1 MPDRNSSSG
10 SFSVLCTVN
19 LGNDKKSTI
28 YEVTSSSGG
37 CIQKPFADYENLYER
52 IKHRVPSSIDKVPKK
67 KIFLGEAKLHEKRRA
82 WIESL
87 VNHLLNNEMENQHVQ
102 NFFAS
107 LINDKSENHI
117 NLGPSERRMIPAD
130 FDILGVIGKG
140 SFGCVYRVRQ
150 IATKKV
156 YAMKVLGKEHI
167 KMRKEEKH
175 VMAEK
180 NVLKSNVN
188 HPFLVSLHFSFQTR
202 TKLFFILDYVNGG
215 ELFMHLQREKNFSE
229 NRAKF
234 YAAEIACALGYLHEN
249 DIIYRDLKP
258 ENLLLDRYGHVVLT
272 DFGLCKEG
280 IKLKDTTATF
290 CGTPE
295 YLAPEVI
302 QKKAYD
308 RTVDW
313 WCLGSVL
320 YEMLF
325 GLPPFYSK
333 NQKEMYERILKQP
346 LTLSSLASNP
356 SRDILQSLLQ
366 KDRHK
371 RLGARRD
378 FEEIKE
384 HEFFS
389 SINWEKLLRR
399 EIKPTFVPKI
409 KSEADDSLVAD
420 EFKRIKPNL
429 NSLVNGTTCYEQDTT
444 FLGFTYN
451 VQNHL
456 DTVNV

>member
-1 MPDRNSSSG
+1 LTILSIL
-10 SFSVLCTVN
+10 SF
-19 LGNDKKSTI
+19 
-28 YEVTSSSGG
+28 
-37 CIQKPFADYENLYER
+37 
-52 IKHRVPSSIDKVPKK
+52 
-67 KIFLGEAKLHEKRRA
+67 
-82 WIESL
+82 
-87 VNHLLNNEMENQHVQ
+87 
-102 NFFAS
+102 
-107 LINDKSENHI
+107 
-117 NLGPSERRMIPAD
+117 
-130 FDILGVIGKG
+130 
-140 SFGCVYRVRQ
+140 
-150 IATKKV
+150 
-156 YAMKVLGKEHI
+156 
-167 KMRKEEKH
+167 
-175 VMAEK
+175 
-180 NVLKSNVN
+180 
-188 HPFLVSLHFSFQTR
+188 FS
-202 TKLFFILDYVNGG
+202 
-215 ELFMHLQREKNFSE
+215 
-229 NRAKF
+229 
-234 YAAEIACALGYLHEN
+234 
-249 DIIYRDLKP
+249 DLKP

-346 LTLSSLASNP
+346 LTISSLASTS
-356 SRDILQSLLQ
+356 SREILQSLLQ

-371 RLGARRD
+371 RLGAKRD

-389 SINWEKLLRR
+389 TINWDKLLKR

-409 KSEADDSLVAD
+409 KNEADDSLVAD

-429 NSLVNGTTCYEQDTT
+429 NSLVNGTTYIEQDPT

-451 VQNHL
+451 VQNL

>member
-1 MPDRNSSSG
+1 M
-10 SFSVLCTVN
+10 
-19 LGNDKKSTI
+19 
-28 YEVTSSSGG
+28 
-37 CIQKPFADYENLYER
+37 
-52 IKHRVPSSIDKVPKK
+52 
-67 KIFLGEAKLHEKRRA
+67 
-82 WIESL
+82 
-87 VNHLLNNEMENQHVQ
+87 
-102 NFFAS
+102 
-107 LINDKSENHI
+107 
-117 NLGPSERRMIPAD
+117 
-130 FDILGVIGKG
+130 
-140 SFGCVYRVRQ
+140 
-150 IATKKV
+150 
-156 YAMKVLGKEHI
+156 
-167 KMRKEEKH
+167 
-175 VMAEK
+175 
-180 NVLKSNVN
+180 
-188 HPFLVSLHFSFQTR
+188 
-202 TKLFFILDYVNGG
+202 
-215 ELFMHLQREKNFSE
+215 
-229 NRAKF
+229 
-234 YAAEIACALGYLHEN
+234 
-249 DIIYRDLKP
+249 
-258 ENLLLDRYGHVVLT
+258 LT

-346 LTLSSLASNP
+346 LTISSLASSS
-356 SRDILQSLLQ
+356 SREILQSLLQ

-389 SINWEKLLRR
+389 TINWDKLLRR

-409 KSEADDSLVAD
+409 KSEADDSLVAE

-429 NSLVNGTTCYEQDTT
+429 NSLVNGTTMNEQDTT

-451 VQNHL
+451 VQNL